1 MSAAETG
8 HIRLRM
14 AGGQMNQSQIE
25 DVLNSLVYALYAQSG
40 RQGAGE
46 NRIGNL
52 QVFDHPDAVD
62 HIVKSP
68 ALFRKN
74 FSMISALGYSR
85 FNTND
90 ENWAIRR
97 EITQDAY
104 LAAARPA
111 QQNAVSEIYTA
122 RLLQSDA
129 TPDGIQKALFSASLT
144 IFYRAFGLVAD
155 IEQTL
160 MLIDRVREVLRRL
173 QYFSWVAP
181 TISERDGAVYDAR
194 QVVADFAA
202 QLAAEPYAAAEMAR
216 FAEKAK
222 AVRGFSPVEEFVMNV
237 FAGVETTVA
246 TVLWVIDRLGDNEK
260 VQQRIQD
267 EIDTGKPDTPY
278 TDCIVNETMR
288 YLPPIP
294 FLVREVGAETSLD
307 GRQLRAGQLI
317 LLSVVGVHQHPAF
330 WVDPKSFDASRKEF
344 IEDTYDRRAFIPFLT
359 GPRMCGGARLG
370 RLEVREAVR
379 AMVRQFT
386 FSRADDVIRFDYGLA
401 LRPAAGSS
409 VAVARR

>member
-1 MSAAETG
+1 MT
-8 HIRLRM
+8 
-14 AGGQMNQSQIE
+14 QSQIE
-25 DVLNSLVYALYAQSG
+25 DVLNSIVYALYAQSG
-40 RQGAGE
+40 QQDASE

-52 QVFDHPDAVD
+52 EVFGHPDAVD
-62 HIVKSP
+62 HIVKAP

-111 QQNAVSEIYTA
+111 QQNPVSEVYTA
-122 RLLQSDA
+122 SLSQSDA
-129 TPDGIQKALFSASLT
+129 SLAGIQKALFSASLT

-155 IEQTL
+155 IEPTITL
-160 MLIDRVREVLRRL
+160 IERVREVLRRL

-181 TISERDGAVYDAR
+181 TISERERAVYDAR
-194 QVVADFAA
+194 QVVADFAD
-202 QLAAEPYAAAEMAR
+202 QLAAMPGGAAVMAR
-216 FAEKAK
+216 FAEKA
-222 AVRGFSPVEEFVMNV
+222 RSIESFSPVEEFVMNV

-246 TVLWVIDRLGDNEK
+246 TVLWLIDRLGANEK
-260 VQQRIQD
+260 VQQRIQN
-267 EIDTGKPDTPY
+267 EIGASEADTPY

-307 GRQLRAGQLI
+307 GRQLRPRQLI
-317 LLSVVGVHQHPAF
+317 LISVVGVHQHPAF
-330 WVDPKSFDASRKEF
+330 WTDPKTFDASRKEF

-370 RLEVREAVR
+370 RLEVKEAMR
-379 AMVRQFT
+379 AVVRQFT
-386 FSRADDVIRFDYGLA
+386 FSRADNVIRFDYGLA

-409 VAVARR
+409 VGVARR

>member
-1 MSAAETG
+1 
-8 HIRLRM
+8 
-14 AGGQMNQSQIE
+14 MNQSQIE
-25 DVLNSLVYALYAQSG
+25 DVLNSLVYMLYAQG
-40 RQGAGE
+40 GQQNTGDKRV
-46 NRIGNL
+46 GNL
-52 QVFDHPDAVD
+52 QVFDHPEAVD
-62 HIVKSP
+62 RIVKAP

-90 ENWAIRR
+90 ENWAVRR
-97 EITQDAY
+97 EITQDTY
-104 LAAARPA
+104 LTAAKPS
-111 QQNAVSEIYTA
+111 QQSVVSEIYTA
-122 RLLQSDA
+122 RLSQSDSTLA
-129 TPDGIQKALFSASLT
+129 GIQKALFAASLT
-144 IFYRAFGLVAD
+144 IFYKAFDLVPD
-155 IEQTL
+155 IETTIA
-160 MLIDRVREVLRRL
+160 LIDRVREVLRRL

-181 TISERDGAVYDAR
+181 TVPERDSAIGDAR
-194 QVVADFAA
+194 RVVADFAG
-202 QLAAEPYAAAEMAR
+202 QLSADPRAAAEMAR
-216 FAEKAK
+216 FADRAK
-222 AVRGFSPVEEFVMNV
+222 DIHGFSPVEEFVMNA

-246 TVLWVIDRLGDNEK
+246 TVLWVIDRLGANEN
-260 VQQRIQD
+260 VQHRVQN
-267 EIDTGKPDTPY
+267 EIDGGAVDTPF

-307 GRQLRAGQLI
+307 GRLLRAGQLI

-330 WVDPKSFDASRKEF
+330 WSDPRTFDASRKEF

-379 AMVRQFT
+379 AAVRQFS
-386 FSRADDVIRFDYGLA
+386 FSRADNVIRFDYALA

-409 VAVARR
+409 VGIARR

>member
-1 MSAAETG
+1 
-8 HIRLRM
+8 
-14 AGGQMNQSQIE
+14 MNQSQIE
-25 DVLNSLVYALYAQSG
+25 DVLNSIVYALYAQSG
-40 RQGAGE
+40 QQDASE

-52 QVFDHPDAVD
+52 EVFSHPDAVD
-62 HIVKSP
+62 QIVKAP
-68 ALFRKN
+68 VLFRKN
-74 FSMISALGYSR
+74 FSMISALGQSR

-111 QQNAVSEIYTA
+111 QQNPVSEVYTA
-122 RLLQSDA
+122 SLSQSDA
-129 TPDGIQKALFSASLT
+129 SLAGIQKALFSASLT

-155 IEQTL
+155 IGPTL
-160 MLIDRVREVLRRL
+160 TLIDRVRDVLRRL

-181 TISERDGAVYDAR
+181 TISERERAVHDAR
-194 QVVADFAA
+194 QVVTDFAG
-202 QLAAEPYAAAEMAR
+202 QLAAEPGGAAVMAR
-216 FAEKAK
+216 FSEKA
-222 AVRGFSPVEEFVMNV
+222 REIEGFSPVEEFVMNV

-246 TVLWVIDRLGDNEK
+246 TVLWVIDRLGANEK
-260 VQQRIQD
+260 VQQRVQN
-267 EIDTGKPDTPY
+267 EIDTGKTDTPY

-294 FLVREVGAETSLD
+294 FLVREVGAETALD
-307 GRQLRAGQLI
+307 GRQLRTGQLI
-317 LLSVVGVHQHPAF
+317 LISVVGVHQHPAF
-330 WVDPKSFDASRKEF
+330 WTDPKTFDASRREF

-370 RLEVREAVR
+370 RLEVKEAVR
-379 AMVRQFT
+379 AVVGQFS
-386 FSRADDVIRFDYGLA
+386 FSRADNVIRFDYGLA

-409 VAVARR
+409 VGVERR

>member
-1 MSAAETG
+1 
-8 HIRLRM
+8 
-14 AGGQMNQSQIE
+14 MNQSQIE
-25 DVLNSLVYALYAQSG
+25 DVLNSIVYALYAQG
-40 RQGAGE
+40 GQPGAGE

-52 QVFDHPDAVD
+52 EVFDHPEAVD
-62 HIVKSP
+62 HIVKAP

-111 QQNAVSEIYTA
+111 RQNAVSEIYA
-122 RLLQSDA
+122 ASLSQSDA
-129 TPDGIQKALFSASLT
+129 SLAGIQKALFSASLT
-144 IFYRAFGLVAD
+144 IFYGAFGLVPS
-155 IEQTL
+155 IEPTL
-160 MLIDRVREVLRRL
+160 TLIDRVRDVLRRL

-181 TISERDGAVYDAR
+181 TVAERDRALHDAR
-194 QVVADFAA
+194 QVVADFAG
-202 QLAAEPYAAAEMAR
+202 QLAAEPGGAAVMAH
-216 FAEKAK
+216 FAERAK
-222 AVRGFSPVEEFVMNV
+222 GIDGFSPVEEFVMNV

-246 TVLWVIDRLGDNEK
+246 TVLWVIDRMGANEK
-260 VQQRIQD
+260 VQQRLQD
-267 EIDTGKPDTPY
+267 EIAAGGADTPY
-278 TDCIVNETMR
+278 SDCIVNETMR

-307 GRQLRAGQLI
+307 GRRLRPGQLI
-317 LLSVVGVHQHPAF
+317 LISVVGVHQHPAF
-330 WVDPKSFDASRKEF
+330 WSDPKTFDASRKEF
-344 IEDTYDRRAFIPFLT
+344 IEDSYDRRAFIPFLT

-370 RLEVREAVR
+370 RLEVKEAVR
-379 AMVRQFT
+379 AVVRQFA
-386 FSRADDVIRFDYGLA
+386 FSRADNVIRFDYGLA

-409 VAVARR
+409 VGVARR